1 MREEAADGG
10 FTPLLLRRI
19 GDPACDSHF
28 AGRLSQPSFLN
39 RLDMEVKDMMK
50 PRIILMNVNPAIIHA
65 MLGLEK
71 QVSKG
76 GLDNKLLN
84 LVRMRASQINGC
96 AFCLDMHSKD
106 ARAAG
111 ETEQR
116 LYGLNA
122 WRETPYYSARE
133 RAALE
138 WTEALTLVTEGH
150 VPDEVYER
158 VRQEFSEDELA
169 HLSLAIVAIN
179 GWNRLNVAARTVP
192 GDYVPGS
199 LATHA
204 TS

>member
-1 MREEAADGG
+1 
-10 FTPLLLRRI
+10 
-19 GDPACDSHF
+19 
-28 AGRLSQPSFLN
+28 
-39 RLDMEVKDMMK
+39 MMK
-50 PRIILMNVNPAIIHA
+50 ARMNLMNVNPGIIHA

-76 GLDNKLLN
+76 GLDNKLLD

-96 AFCLDMHSKD
+96 AYCLDMHSKD
-106 ARAAG
+106 ARTAG

-150 VPDEVYER
+150 VPDDVYER

-192 GDYVPGS
+192 GDYVPSS
-199 LATHA
+199 LAAHS